1 MRALVLSLALILLPS
16 VGRAAASAVEPCPTG
31 WEPGSPQ
38 WSRIL
43 IVPPLVALPEL
54 EPMPSGW
61 PPQESVAELAER
73 SIRLFGEKKFSE
85 SVWALEIA
93 YAIDPQPLFLF
104 NIGQALR
111 LSDDPLQAIAY
122 YQRFVQLAPQ
132 HRLVPEAK
140 GYIADLRVL
149 RIEQER
155 TVMARRLLELEQA
168 RAKQEAELLR
178 FRALQAEEEKR
189 VLTEQLRKSSR
200 PVYKRAWFWGVLGG
214 AAAVTAAAIGVGVY
228 YAKTPQ
234 VDGGFVD
241 IHF

>member
-1 MRALVLSLALILLPS
+1 MRALFLALFLLLLPA
-16 VGRAAASAVEPCPTG
+16 VGQATESEVEPCPTG
-31 WEPGSPQ
+31 WEPDSPL
-38 WSRIL
+38 WSREL

-54 EPMPSGW
+54 EPLPRGW
-61 PPQESVAELAER
+61 PPRESVVELAER
-73 SIRLFGEKKFSE
+73 SIRLFAEKKFQE
-85 SVWALEIA
+85 SIDQLELA
-93 YAIDPQPLFLF
+93 YAVEPQPLFLF
-104 NIGQALR
+104 NIGQAFR
-111 LSDDPLQAIAY
+111 LSDDPLKAIAY
-122 YQRFVQLAPQ
+122 YQRFVTLSPT

-140 GYIADLRVL
+140 GYIADMRVL

-189 VLTEQLRKSSR
+189 VLAEQLRKSSR

-214 AAAVTAAAIGVGVY
+214 AAAVTATAIGVGVY
-228 YAKTPQ
+228 FAKTPR